1 MANQNKTTFGKIMLA
16 SGVGFLIINAV
27 MGIFFMIFLGIMIA
41 ATSGAGGLKEKS
53 VLVINLN
60 KEIVEQQPDDFNL
73 NLDFMGLSATK
84 LGLNRILETI
94 KDAKNNEKIKGI
106 YLDLDIVLASMSEIE
121 EIRLALLEF
130 KKSGKFVIAHANNYS
145 HSSYYLATAADKI
158 YMTPTG
164 VFLWKGIS
172 SETIFFKGLLQKIDV
187 EPIVIRHG
195 KFKAAIEPFILDS
208 MSNENKMQVYTMIS
222 NYWNAYLDE
231 ISKARNLKID
241 DMNMYANKL
250 LVNSSQKAVDYGFV
264 DALKF
269 KQDVEEEMKEI
280 LVVDKKNKLS
290 AVSVSQYYE
299 KAMND
304 KEFSDT
310 EKNKIAIIYA
320 EGQIVEGKSTDGNMG
335 SQTIAKAINDA
346 AMDDDVKAIVLRVN
360 SPGGSALASE
370 IMLNEIIKAKNI
382 KPIVVSMGK
391 YAASGGYYISCMADY
406 IFAEQYTLTGSIG
419 VFGLLFNI
427 EKLLKNKLGINV
439 QVVKTNTNADFGNLT
454 RKMSK
459 DEELFFQAQ
468 IEEIYD
474 IFITH
479 VSEGRNISKEQVDS
493 IGQGR
498 IWTSSDALKL
508 NLIDQI
514 GTLDMAI
521 DKAAELA
528 KISDYSLKEY
538 PKVKPFW
545 QNITE
550 KYTDDSKIKKFGN
563 FYDTYKHI
571 EKLANI
577 TGAQML
583 MPFEIE
589 IK

>member
-1 MANQNKTTFGKIMLA
+1 MANENKTSFGKIMIA
-16 SGVGFLIINAV
+16 SGVGFLIVNAI
-27 MGIFFMIFLGIMIA
+27 MGIFFMIFLGIMVA
-41 ATSGAGGLKEKS
+41 ATSGAGGLNEKS

-60 KEIVEQQPDDFNL
+60 KEIVEQQPDDFNI
-73 NLDFMGLSATK
+73 NLDFLGISASK
-84 LGLNRILETI
+84 IGLNRILETI
-94 KDAKNNEKIKGI
+94 KDAKDNENIKGI
-106 YLDLDIVLASMSEIE
+106 YLDLNIVMASMSEIE
-121 EIRLALLEF
+121 EIRLALVDF
-130 KKSGKFVIAHANNYS
+130 KKSGKFIIAHANNYS

-172 SETIFFKGLLQKIDV
+172 SETMFFKGLLQKIDI

-195 KFKAAIEPFILDS
+195 KFKAAVEPFILDS
-208 MSNENKMQVYTMIS
+208 MSNENKLQVYTMIS
-222 NYWNAYLDE
+222 NYWKDYLGE
-231 ISKARNLKID
+231 ISRARNLKID
-241 DMNMYANKL
+241 DMNMYADKL
-250 LVNSSQKAVDYGFV
+250 LVNSSQKAVDYGFI

-269 KQDVEEEMKEI
+269 KQDVIDEIKEI
-280 LVVDKKNKLS
+280 ISIEKKKKLS
-290 AVSVSQYYE
+290 AVSVDQYYE
-299 KAMND
+299 KAMKD
-304 KEFSDT
+304 KDLSDN
-310 EKNKIAIIYA
+310 KKDKIAIIYA

-335 SQTIAKAINDA
+335 SETIAKAIHDA
-346 AMDDDVKAIVLRVN
+346 AMDEDVKAIVLRVN

-370 IMLNEIIKAKNI
+370 IMLNEIIKAKKL

-406 IFAEQYTLTGSIG
+406 IYAEKYTLTGSIG

-427 EKLLKNKLGINV
+427 EKLLKNKLGINI
-439 QVVKTNTNADFGNLT
+439 QVVKTNSNADFGNLT

-479 VSEGRNISKEQVDS
+479 VSEGRSISKEQVDS

-498 IWTSSDALKL
+498 IWTSSDALRLK
-508 NLIDQI
+508 LIDEI
-514 GTLDMAI
+514 GTIDLAI
-521 DKAAELA
+521 NKAAELA
-528 KISDYSLKEY
+528 KISDYSIKEY
-538 PKVKPFW
+538 PKVKAFW
-545 QNITE
+545 EEITE
-550 KYTDDSKIKKFGN
+550 KYTEDAKIKKFGQL
-563 FYDTYKHI
+563 YDTYKQI
-571 EKLANI
+571 EKLSYLN
-577 TGAQML
+577 GAQML